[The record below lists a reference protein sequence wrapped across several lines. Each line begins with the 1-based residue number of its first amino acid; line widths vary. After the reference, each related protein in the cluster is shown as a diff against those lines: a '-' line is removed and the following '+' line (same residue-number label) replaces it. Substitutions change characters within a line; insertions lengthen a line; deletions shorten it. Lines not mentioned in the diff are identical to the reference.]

1 MSTWVRRAERGY
13 SFIELLI
20 VTTILLILAAGIQP
34 LARVTIQRQ
43 KESELRH
50 NLRDIREAIDSY
62 YDLVA
67 TGRVP
72 STELKPGNEGYPPDL
87 ETLVE
92 GVPLAGD
99 ATGRRVKLLRRIPVD
114 PMTGDTDWALRSY
127 QDKPDSTR
135 WGGQNVF
142 DVRSTSGG
150 KALDGTKYSDW

>member
-1 MSTWVRRAERGY
+1 MRTWVRRAERGY

-43 KESELRH
+43 KESELRY

-99 ATGRRVKLLRRIPVD
+99 ATGRKVKLLRRIPVD
-114 PMTGDTDWALRSY
+114 PMTGEGNWALRSY
-127 QDKPDSTR
+127 QDKPDATR

-142 DVRSTSGG
+142 DIRSTSGG
-150 KALDGTKYSDW
+150 TALDGTKYSDW